1 MTPKEYMSQAYRL
14 DQQID
19 SKLEQVDSL
28 HHLAAKATSLIT
40 GMPGSPNRDRSSM
53 EDIVIKMIDLEREI
67 NQDIDELIDLKKHM
81 VWMVRQVSD
90 TEHRMIL
97 EKRYMCFEPWE
108 QIALDMGFSI
118 HHLYKVHSEALKEI
132 SNWIPNDTK

>member
-132 SNWIPNDTK
+132 SNWIPKD